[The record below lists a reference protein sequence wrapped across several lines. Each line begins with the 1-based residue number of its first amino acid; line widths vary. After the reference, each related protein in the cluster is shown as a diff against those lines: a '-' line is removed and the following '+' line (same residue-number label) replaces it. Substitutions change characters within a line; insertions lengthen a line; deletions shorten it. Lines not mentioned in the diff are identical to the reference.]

1 MGVKYKPGM
10 KVGPKNILFISEIP
24 KEQRK
29 TLQYR
34 EGMFLCPDCGK
45 PFRARLANVVSGNTS
60 RCLAHRSEI
69 MAQTMSKD
77 ITGQRFGRLTALKW
91 TKEYSCSQRI
101 WLCKCDCG
109 NYTKVAVNNLISGN
123 TKSCG
128 CLHKEE
134 ISKKSMKDLTNQRFG
149 KLVAIAPTEKRIDGR
164 VIWKCKC
171 DCGNYAYISSH
182 HLINGDTESCGCISS
197 KGEALLQNI
206 LQELHL
212 TFKSQKTFN
221 DCINPQTGKR
231 LRFDFYLPDYNCCIE
246 YDGEQHFSYAKTKNT
261 WNNKQN
267 FDQQLYRDNLKNDY
281 CVNKNI
287 KLIRIPYTDYNKLN
301 KEYIKGLLDEQI

>member
-29 TLQYR
+29 TSQYR

-45 PFRARLANVVSGNTS
+45 PFRARLANIVSGNTN

-91 TKEYSCSQRI
+91 TKEHCCSQR
-101 WLCKCDCG
+101 
-109 NYTKVAVNNLISGN
+109 
-123 TKSCG
+123 
-128 CLHKEE
+128 
-134 ISKKSMKDLTNQRFG
+134 
-149 KLVAIAPTEKRIDGR
+149 
-164 VIWKCKC
+164 IWKCKC
-171 DCGNYAYISSH
+171 DCGNYTYVSSH
-182 HLINGDTESCGCISS
+182 HLINRDTESCGCISS

-212 TFKSQKTFN
+212 TFESQKTFK
-221 DCINPQTGKR
+221 DCVNPKTSKR

-246 YDGEQHFSYAKTKNT
+246 YDGEQHFSYAKTK
-261 WNNKQN
+261 KY
-267 FDQQLYRDNLKNDY
+267 L
-281 CVNKNI
+281 
-287 KLIRIPYTDYNKLN
+287 
-301 KEYIKGLLDEQI
+301 E